1 MNVMQTVERLARKIN
16 VRLRLILAFTLVV
29 IVVAGVMGIYA
40 TNEMSE
46 KIVNA
51 AQQKLKSDLALGKQI
66 IDERYPGEWSIVE
79 GILYKGTVPM
89 ENNFKV
95 IDDIGSLT
103 GDTVT
108 IFKGDTRVSTNVMK
122 NGQRKT
128 GTQVSKQVAQ
138 AVLSEGRTFIGRANV
153 VGTWNETAYEPIY
166 DASGKIIGIWY
177 VGVPATPYDEMV
189 VAFRLKM
196 ITTSAVGILF
206 GFLAA
211 FLIAF
216 TVDKPLRRIQSA
228 ITSTSNGDLTVQIP
242 TNGHDELSHLGQM
255 TNNMVLKI
263 SELITISKN
272 LTEKVRSS
280 TSLLNERSDAN
291 VILINDIA
299 SKSQAMSDTTLAQA
313 ELTTQ
318 SKAAI
323 SEMSVAMQQMALNTQ
338 KINSSSTGASQK
350 AQLGEKQIE
359 QAIQQISIIS
369 ETVNSTSD
377 VIQHLGSRSQ
387 QIGKIV
393 DLITNIADQT
403 NLLALNAAIEA
414 ARAGEMGRGFAVV
427 ADEVRKLAE
436 ESGDAAKQIAGLIE
450 EVQTEALRAVSSMDA
465 GTREVSSG
473 SEIIHNAGK
482 AFEDII
488 TAIDQVGQQ
497 IQEMSATTEEIAS
510 SGECALQAIDQTS
523 AAAEQNSNDANH
535 IREQIQLQLSG
546 FREISASV
554 DELTLAIDDLQR
566 SIDFF
571 KI

>member
-1 MNVMQTVERLARKIN
+1 MQTVERLARKIN